1 MNFEKLFRLA
11 AEGDRVAAALRDRC
25 LHIWAA
31 STTGLIHAYDPE
43 IVVYGGGVM
52 KSADI
57 IIPFVQ
63 AYADKHAWTPWGK
76 VKVRVAEL
84 GNNAGLLG
92 AIPLLSESIG

>member
-1 MNFEKLFRLA
+1 
-11 AEGDRVAAALRDRC
+11 
-25 LHIWAA
+25 
-31 STTGLIHAYDPE
+31 
-43 IVVYGGGVM
+43 VM

-63 AYADKHAWTPWGK
+63 AYVEKHAWTPWGK
-76 VKVRVAEL
+76 VKVRAAEL